1 MKADKK
7 ILTAFLINFF
17 FAIIEF
23 VGGAITGSIAIVSD
37 AIHDAGDALSIG
49 MSFLFEKVSHKK
61 PDKKYTYGYYRYSV
75 LGSVIQSAILLCG
88 SFLVIYNAVMRFLNP
103 QPVDYSGMIV
113 IAVIGFAVN
122 FFAAYF
128 TAGEGSLNQ
137 KAINLHMLEDVLGW
151 AVVLVGAV
159 VMRFTDWW
167 FLDPALS
174 VILAIF
180 IGTNA
185 LKGLKAVLDIF
196 LEKTPNGICVEHLK
210 EELRDVAGVLDIHH
224 LHVWS
229 MDGYKNAATLHVV
242 TEENPAQVKKAVKAR
257 FAHEG
262 IVHVTVECET
272 PDESCGDTC
281 CESITA
287 EHHGHHHHHHHHGH
301 HHHHHGH

>member
-1 MKADKK
+1 MKAEKK
-7 ILTAFLINFF
+7 ISTAFLINFL
-17 FAIIEF
+17 FAILEF

-49 MSFLFEKVSHKK
+49 MSFVFEKVSHKK

-75 LGSVIQSAILLCG
+75 LGSVIQSAILLC
-88 SFLVIYNAVMRFLNP
+88 SSLLVIYNAILRFMNP

-113 IAVIGFAVN
+113 IAVIGFVVN

-151 AVVLVGAV
+151 AVVLVGAI

-174 VILAIF
+174 VILAVF

-196 LEKTPNGICVEHLK
+196 LEKTPKGICVEDMT
-210 EELRDVAGVLDIHH
+210 EELKTVEGVLDIHH

-242 TEENPAQVKKAVKAR
+242 TQADAVQVKKEIKKRLAQK
-257 FAHEG
+257 G
-262 IVHVTVECET
+262 IVHTTVECERL
-272 PDESCGDTC
+272 DETCEDTC

-287 EHHGHHHHHHHHGH
+287 EHHGHHHHHHHHQH
-301 HHHHHGH
+301 